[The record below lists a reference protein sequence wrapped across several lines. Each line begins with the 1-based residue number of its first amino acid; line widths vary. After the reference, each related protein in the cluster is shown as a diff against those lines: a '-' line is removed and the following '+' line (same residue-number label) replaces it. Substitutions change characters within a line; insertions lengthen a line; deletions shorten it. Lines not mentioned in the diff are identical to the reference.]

1 MKIIKSIILINLV
14 FVLNLLSQT
23 PLENTKPAPYKDQS
37 LSIEE
42 RVNDL
47 VSRMTLDEKVGQM
60 IDAANKI
67 ERLGVPDYSWRNEG
81 LHGVAFSGIATVF
94 PQAIGLGATWNDS
107 LLKNVADVIS
117 TEFRAKFNDYQSKGE
132 RSAYKGLTVW
142 SPNINIFRDPR
153 WGRGQET
160 YGEDPYLTSR
170 MGVAFVKGMQGNDP
184 KYFKTITTPK
194 HYAVHSG
201 PEPLRHQFDAIT
213 NYRDL
218 AETYTPAFK
227 ACITE
232 GGAYSVMCAYQRY
245 LSTPCCA
252 SDTLLQK
259 LLRDKWNF
267 KGYVV
272 SDCGAIND
280 IYANHKYA
288 NSPEEAA
295 ALAVKAGCD
304 LECGDVYSN
313 LKSAVEKGLLKES
326 DLDISVKRLFTA
338 RFKLGLFDSP
348 ESVPYSRLTIL
359 DNNKPEHRAMAL
371 KAARESIVLLKNKSN
386 FLPLKKD
393 IKTIAVIGPNA
404 DATEVLYGNYSG
416 QSSKPVTILEGIKNR
431 APVSTKILF
440 EAGSN
445 TAGDDPLLSAIG
457 ENVFFTDNGN
467 EHGLKAE
474 YFDNMNLNGKPFLS
488 RIDKEVYFDFVNNPP
503 IPKKDTRFSVR
514 WTGWLVPPQTDTYH
528 FGFIGDD
535 GYRMYLDDTLF
546 FENWKD
552 HAPVFE
558 KAKKDLVKG
567 KKYKIRIEYY
577 QNMGQAVAKLQWGRE
592 KEDYMP
598 RIDNAVEKADVVIFV
613 GGLSPWLEG
622 EDMPVDIEGFKG
634 GDRTTLDLPEVQL
647 KVLKRIKAFGKPI
660 ALVLLSGS
668 ALSVNWAD
676 KNVNAIL
683 QGWYPGEEGG
693 NAIADVI
700 FGNYNPAGRM
710 PVTSYVSVDDLPPFE
725 NYNMKG
731 RTYRYF
737 SGNPLYEFG
746 YGLSYTTFKY
756 SNLKVQKTITTN
768 ENIKVAVEVKNAGNT
783 DGDEV
788 VELYVKILNAKVPA
802 PMYALQ
808 GFKRLFLKTGEKKSV
823 EFELKPESFSII
835 DNNNQ
840 RVIEPGK
847 IQLYVGG
854 CQPSQKAIGSGTVVK
869 TEFEIIGDANIIE

>member
-1 MKIIKSIILINLV
+1 MKIIKLFILINFI
-14 FVLNLLSQT
+14 FVLNLLSQPAQDT
-23 PLENTKPAPYKDQS
+23 TKSVPYKNQK

-60 IDAANKI
+60 INSAKPID
-67 ERLGVPDYSWRNEG
+67 RLGVPEYGWWNEG
-81 LHGVAFSGIATVF
+81 LHGVAYSGIATVF
-94 PQAIGLGATWNDS
+94 PQAIGLAATWNDN
-107 LLKNVADVIS
+107 LLNQVADIIS
-117 TEFRAKFNDYQSKGE
+117 TEFRAKFNDYQSQGE
-132 RSAYKGLTVW
+132 RGGFKGLTVW

-170 MGVAFVKGMQGNDP
+170 MGVAFVKGMQGSDE

-201 PEPLRHQFDAIT
+201 PEPLRHQFDAVT

-227 ACITE
+227 ACIVE

-280 IYANHKYA
+280 IYTSHKYVD
-288 NSPEEAA
+288 SPEEAA
-295 ALAVKAGCD
+295 AVAVKAGCD

-313 LKSAVEKGLLKES
+313 LKKAVEKDLLKES
-326 DLDISVKRLFTA
+326 DIDVAVKRLFTA
-338 RFKLGLFDSP
+338 RFRLGLFDSP
-348 ESVPYSRLTIL
+348 ESILYSRLTIA
-359 DNNKPEHRAMAL
+359 DNDKPEHREMAL

-404 DATEVLYGNYSG
+404 DVTEVLYGNYNG
-416 QSSKPVTILEGIKNR
+416 ISSRPVTVLEGIKNR
-431 APVSTKILF
+431 APESMKILF
-440 EAGSN
+440 EPGSN
-445 TAGDDPLLSAIG
+445 TAGDEPLLSAIG
-457 ENVFFTDNGN
+457 ENAFLTDNGN
-467 EHGLKAE
+467 EHGLRAE
-474 YFDNMNLNGKPFLS
+474 YFDNMNLTGTPFLS
-488 RIDKEVYFDFVNNPP
+488 RIDKNVYFDFINNPP
-503 IPKKDTRFSVR
+503 LPKKDIRFSVR
-514 WTGWLVPPQTDTYH
+514 WTGWIVSPENDTYH

-535 GYRMYLDDTLF
+535 GYRVYLDDTLF
-546 FENWKD
+546 FDNWKD

-558 KAKKDLVKG
+558 KAKKELVKG
-567 KKYKIRIEYY
+567 KRYKIKIEYY
-577 QNMGQAVAKLQWGRE
+577 QNMGAAVAKLQWGRE
-592 KEDYMP
+592 HEDYMP
-598 RIDNAVEKADVVIFV
+598 LVDNAVKKADVVIYV

-622 EDMPVDIEGFKG
+622 EDMPVDIKGFKG
-634 GDRTTLDLPEVQL
+634 GDRTKLDLPEVQQNI
-647 KVLKRIKAFGKPI
+647 LKRIKAFGKPV

-668 ALSVNWAD
+668 ALSVNWED

-725 NYNMKG
+725 NYSMKG

-756 SNLKVQKTITTN
+756 SNLEISKTIRTN
-768 ENIKVAVEVKNAGNT
+768 ENIKVAVEVKNTGNM

-802 PMYALQ
+802 PKYALQ
-808 GFKRLFLKTGEKKSV
+808 GFKRLFLKAGEKKSV
-823 EFELKPESFSII
+823 EFNLKPESFSFI
-835 DNNNQ
+835 NNNNR
-840 RVIEPGK
+840 RVVEPGK
-847 IQLYVGG
+847 IQLFVGG
-854 CQPSQKAIGSGTVVK
+854 CQPSQKAISSGNVVK
-869 TEFEIIGDANIIE
+869 AAFEIIGNANIIE